1 MLFRSIDTP
10 GGELVIEARRPAGG
24 GDYIRRMTLGGR
36 PLERYRIS
44 HDELLRG
51 GRLTF
56 ELQNRK

>member
-1 MLFRSIDTP
+1 
-10 GGELVIEARRPAGG
+10 
-24 GDYIRRMTLGGR
+24 MTLGGR